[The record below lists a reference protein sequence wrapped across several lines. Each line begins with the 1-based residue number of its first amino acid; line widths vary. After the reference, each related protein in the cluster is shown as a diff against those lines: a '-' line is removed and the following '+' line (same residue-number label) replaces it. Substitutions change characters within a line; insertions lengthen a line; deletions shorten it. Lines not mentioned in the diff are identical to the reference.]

1 MNTIQSSLPLSA
13 FDSHKPAINHQSVAV
28 YCGRSINKTGLDGS
42 NGQSTLK
49 QTSENHLSGH
59 EGIQTNQRI
68 TIADAGQAVDIN
80 TAWDSVE
87 HYLSD
92 VIKVSPEH
100 LEKAQQ
106 YLGTLTSEP
115 FQYYE
120 DVVNRLV
127 TLLNEQAGTDY
138 PLMDEASQK
147 HDNRTNNGSG
157 VLWKLGKWMVM
168 ALAAQTVISRLPQAS
183 ATPIH
188 GRESLTGI
196 DSKPITFDFL
206 ASSGNQIIYSDLQ
219 MTDRCEVDDPQ
230 KLQPGVGLAVYT
242 GEELCLHDGNNYD
255 DLTHYLVF
263 NEPLI
268 HDSIAITTA
277 HGRGDLSLYVQEKG
291 VFDVN
296 GEPTSNR
303 SGNHECVVV
312 DNFEYETTLMAVRGN
327 RQGATMVV
335 DYDTNACRLPLRTGF
350 ADTVD
355 SRTKGYPLMSAHL
368 QVYVV
373 NFADEA
379 SKRPE
384 LEANLNATAEYFKR
398 QSYGQFDVSW
408 EAVNVHLP
416 ESAKTYTKA
425 NLPQWQ
431 ARSLDILQESGID
444 PQKPSGNTLAC
455 LLCPQISDHS
465 PTGYRSVMTLYG
477 KESPGILAHFMGH
490 AMGLPH
496 AQAIEGGSKVIDQSR
511 FSVKEYGNVFS
522 LMGTGWPRK
531 TTGEMNLLYK
541 SFFGWIDPDVDVPKV
556 NTSGR
561 HRIYAFDQG
570 EKPDG
575 LMGIRL
581 QAGDTEFDYWIE
593 YRTTGPYAEHTRQG
607 VLINLQSPREGD
619 EDEYLWDHAA
629 YMLDMTPNSKSTNY
643 PSWWGDDF
651 ADAALTLGKT
661 YEDVMGGFK
670 IRPHSVGGTPG
681 TSGAYIDVD
690 VVTREDGL
698 VFPDEDESQQDSE

>member
-1 MNTIQSSLPLSA
+1 MNTIQSSSPLSV
-13 FDSHKPAINHQSVAV
+13 FDSHKPAINHQSAAV
-28 YCGRSINKTGLDGS
+28 YCGRSINKAGLDGP

-49 QTSENHLSGH
+49 QASDNHLSGH

-68 TIADAGQAVDIN
+68 TIADTGQAVDIN

-92 VIKVSPEH
+92 VIRVSPEH

-120 DVVNRLV
+120 DVVDRLV
-127 TLLNEQAGTDY
+127 SLLNEQAGTDY

-147 HDNRTNNGSG
+147 HDDRTNNGSG

-196 DSKPITFDFL
+196 DNKPITFDFL

-219 MTDRCEVDDPQ
+219 LTDRCEVDDPQ
-230 KLQPGVGLAVYT
+230 KLEPDEGLAVQT
-242 GEELCLHDGNNYD
+242 GVELCLHDGNNYD
-255 DLTHYLVF
+255 DLSYYLVYNAPF
-263 NEPLI
+263 F
-268 HDSIAITTA
+268 HDSIAITTG
-277 HGRGDLSLYVQEKG
+277 HGRGDLSLYVQEEG

-303 SGNHECVVV
+303 PGNHECVVV
-312 DNFEYETTLMAVRGN
+312 DNTEYETTVMAVRGN
-327 RQGATMVV
+327 RQGAAMVV
-335 DYDTNACRLPLRTGF
+335 DYGTNACRLPLRTGF
-350 ADTVD
+350 ADAVD

-373 NFADEA
+373 NFADEP
-379 SKRPE
+379 SKRPD

-416 ESAKTYTKA
+416 ESAETYTQA

-477 KESPGILAHFMGH
+477 KESPGMLAHFMGH

-522 LMGTGWPRK
+522 LMGAGWPRK

-575 LMGIRL
+575 PMGIRL
-581 QAGDTEFDYWIE
+581 QAGDTESDYWIE
-593 YRTTGPYAEHTRQG
+593 YRTTGPYTEHTRQG
-607 VLINLQSPREGD
+607 VLINLQRSREGD

-698 VFPDEDESQQDSE
+698 VFPDDDESQQDRE

>member
-1 MNTIQSSLPLSA
+1 MNTIQSNSPLSV
-13 FDSHKPAINHQSVAV
+13 FDSHKPAINHRSAAV
-28 YCGRSINKTGLDGS
+28 YCGRSINKAGLDGP

-49 QTSENHLSGH
+49 QASENHLSWH

-68 TIADAGQAVDIN
+68 TIADTGQAVDIN

-120 DVVNRLV
+120 DVVDRLV
-127 TLLNEQAGTDY
+127 SLLNEQAGTDY
-138 PLMDEASQK
+138 PLMDEASLK
-147 HDNRTNNGSG
+147 HDDRTNNGSG

-168 ALAAQTVISRLPQAS
+168 ALTAQTVISRLPRAS

-188 GRESLTGI
+188 GQESLTRI
-196 DSKPITFDFL
+196 DNKPITFDFL

-230 KLQPGVGLAVYT
+230 KLEPGEGLALYT
-242 GEELCLHDGNNYD
+242 GDEICLHDGNNDD
-255 DLTHYLVF
+255 DLTYYLVF

-268 HDSIAITTA
+268 HDSIAITTG

-291 VFDVN
+291 VFDID
-296 GEPTSNR
+296 GEPSSNR
-303 SGNHECVVV
+303 PGNHECVVV
-312 DNFEYETTLMAVRGN
+312 DSSEYENTLMAVRGN

-350 ADTVD
+350 SDAVD

-379 SKRPE
+379 SKRPD

-416 ESAKTYTKA
+416 ESAETYTQA

-477 KESPGILAHFMGH
+477 KESPGMLAHFMGH

-511 FSVKEYGNVFS
+511 RSVKEYGNVFS
-522 LMGTGWPRK
+522 LMGAGWPRK
-531 TTGEMNLLYK
+531 STGEMNLLYK
-541 SFFGWIDPDVDVPKV
+541 SYFGWIDPDVDVPRV

-575 LMGIRL
+575 PMGIRL

-607 VLINLQSPREGD
+607 VLINLQNPREGG

-629 YMLDMTPNSKSTNY
+629 YMLDMTPNSKSTDY

-698 VFPDEDESQQDSE
+698 VFPDEDESRQDRE

>member
-1 MNTIQSSLPLSA
+1 MNTIQSSSPLSV
-13 FDSHKPAINHQSVAV
+13 FDSHKRAINHQSAAV
-28 YCGRSINKTGLDGS
+28 YCGRSINKAGLDGH
-42 NGQSTLK
+42 NGQSTIK
-49 QTSENHLSGH
+49 QASENHLSGH

-68 TIADAGQAVDIN
+68 TIADTGQAVDIS

-87 HYLSD
+87 HYLSN

-120 DVVNRLV
+120 DVVDRLV
-127 TLLNEQAGTDY
+127 SLLNEQAGTDY

-188 GRESLTGI
+188 GQESLTRV
-196 DSKPITFDFL
+196 DNKPITFDFL
-206 ASSGNQIIYSDLQ
+206 ASSGNRIIYSGLQ
-219 MTDRCEVDDPQ
+219 MTDRCEVDDPK
-230 KLQPGVGLAVYT
+230 KLEPDEGLTVYPGD
-242 GEELCLHDGNNYD
+242 ELCLHDGNSYD
-255 DLTHYLVF
+255 DLNYYLFF
-263 NEPLI
+263 NEPLY
-268 HDSIAITTA
+268 HDSIAITTG

-291 VFDVN
+291 VFDLN
-296 GEPTSNR
+296 GEPSSNR
-303 SGNHECVVV
+303 PGNHECVVV
-312 DNFEYETTLMAVRGN
+312 KNSQNENTFIAVRGN

-350 ADTVD
+350 ADAVD

-379 SKRPE
+379 SKRPD

-416 ESAKTYTKA
+416 ESAETYTKT

-444 PQKPSGNTLAC
+444 PQTPSGNTLAC

-477 KESPGILAHFMGH
+477 KESPGMLAHFMGH

-496 AQAIEGGSKVIDQSR
+496 AQAIEGGSQVIDQSR
-511 FSVKEYGNVFS
+511 SVKEYGNVFS
-522 LMGTGWPRK
+522 LMGAGWPRK

-556 NTSGR
+556 KTSGR

-575 LMGIRL
+575 PMGIRL
-581 QAGDTEFDYWIE
+581 QAGDTELDYWIE
-593 YRTTGPYAEHTRQG
+593 YRTTGPYAEDTRQG
-607 VLINLQSPREGD
+607 VLINLQNRREGK

-643 PSWWGDDF
+643 PGWWGDDF

-698 VFPDEDESQQDSE
+698 VFPDEDESQQDRE